1 MKKRFLAILCAL
13 ALLLSLNLPFAQAA
27 NYDYIYF
34 MAVNETLYPIMSLT
48 DDSMP
53 VVSGGVLYVP
63 YTMFDAS
70 YTGVALGVY
79 YNYSRQLGTFTI
91 YDRQR
96 MLVFDINGGNCADRD
111 TTYSARVIAR
121 NGKIYVPV
129 SFVCDFFGLTCT
141 TFPVVLTG
149 GTVNMVRVCNSLA
162 SMEDAFFAS
171 AATFGMNKP
180 LSDYLRSKEVA
191 ASPTIPVT
199 PAVTNP
205 PAVSPSPQ
213 VDGKEETHQ
222 GTTVRL
228 AFRCTDGQ
236 GFPAILR
243 SLELS
248 GASATFYFRPDDLAE
263 RDGDVRDLIARGHQ
277 VGLLLDEKN
286 AENDFVRGNRLLS
299 HIARMNT
306 RTVCFPAG
314 TTGEGNWSL
323 WRDNTG
329 EVMSGITGSA
339 QLTRKALKVLDQK
352 KGVARLTLDDSL
364 LTTGALPSLL
374 STLSKNQYIIALR

>member
-1 MKKRFLAILCAL
+1 MKKRCLAVFCAV
-13 ALLLSLNLPFAQAA
+13 ALLFALNLPFASAA
-27 NYDYIYF
+27 TYDDIYF
-34 MAVNETLYPIMSLT
+34 MAVNETLYPTTTLT

-63 YTMFDAS
+63 YTMFDTS

-121 NGKIYVPV
+121 NGKVFVPV
-129 SFVCDFFGLTCT
+129 AFVCDFFGLTCT
-141 TFPVVLTG
+141 TFPVTLTG
-149 GTVNMVRVCNSLA
+149 GTVNMVRVCNNLA

-180 LSDYLRSKEVA
+180 LSDYLRSKEV
-191 ASPTIPVT
+191 SPSPSLPT
-199 PAVTNP
+199 A
-205 PAVSPSPQ
+205 PAVSPTPPTNTE
-213 VDGKEETHQ
+213 GETHQ
-222 GTTVRL
+222 GTTVHL

-236 GFPAILR
+236 GLPAILR
-243 SLELS
+243 SLDNQ
-248 GASATFYFRPDDLAE
+248 GVSAAFYFRPEDLAA

-277 VGLLLDEKN
+277 VGLLLH
-286 AENDFVRGNRLLS
+286 AETAAEEFVQGNRLLA

-306 RTVCFPAG
+306 RAVCFPAEETAQG
-314 TTGEGNWSL
+314 DWTVWT
-323 WRDNTG
+323 DNTG
-329 EVMSGITGSA
+329 EVMGKATGSA
-339 QLTRKALKVLDQK
+339 NLTRRALQALDRK
-352 KGVARLTLDDSL
+352 KGTARLTLDDSIT
-364 LTTGALPSLL
+364 TTGALPSLL
-374 STLSKNQYIIALR
+374 ASLTKNQYVIALR

>member
-1 MKKRFLAILCAL
+1 MKKRCLAVFCAV
-13 ALLLSLNLPFAQAA
+13 ALLFALNLPFASAA
-27 NYDYIYF
+27 TYDYIYF
-34 MAVNETLYPIMSLT
+34 MAVNETLYPTTTLT

-63 YTMFDAS
+63 YTIFDTS

-121 NGKIYVPV
+121 NGKVFVPV
-129 SFVCDFFGLTCT
+129 AFVCDFFGLSCT
-141 TFPVVLTG
+141 TFPVTLTG
-149 GTVNMVRVCNSLA
+149 GTVNMVRVCNNLA

-180 LSDYLRSKEVA
+180 LADYLRSKEVA
-191 ASPTIPVT
+191 PSPTIPT
-199 PAVTNP
+199 IPAVPSP
-205 PAVSPSPQ
+205 PAVSPTPQ
-213 VDGKEETHQ
+213 IDGEPHRD
-222 GTTVRL
+222 TTVRL

-236 GFPAILR
+236 GLPAILR
-243 SLELS
+243 SLENQGVS
-248 GASATFYFRPDDLAE
+248 ASFYFRPEDLAH

-277 VGLLLDEKN
+277 VGLLLN
-286 AENDFVRGNRLLS
+286 ADTAAEEFAQGNRLLA

-306 RTVCFPAG
+306 RAVCLPAG
-314 TTGEGNWSL
+314 ETAQGDWTL
-323 WRDNTG
+323 WTDNTG
-329 EVMSGITGSA
+329 EVMGKATGSA
-339 QLTRKALKVLDQK
+339 DLTRRALQALNRK
-352 KGVARLTLDDSL
+352 KGTARLTLDDSIT
-364 LTTGALPSLL
+364 TTGALPSLL
-374 STLSKNQYIIALR
+374 ASLMKDQYVIALR

>member
-1 MKKRFLAILCAL
+1 MKKRFLAAVCAV

-48 DDSMP
+48 DESMP
-53 VVSGGVLYVP
+53 VMNGGVLYVP

-79 YNYSRQLGTFTI
+79 YNYSRQLGTFTM

-96 MLVFDINGGNCADRD
+96 MLVFDINGGTCSDRD
-111 TTYSARVIAR
+111 TQYSARVIAR

-129 SFVCDFFGLTCT
+129 SFVCDFFGLACSI
-141 TFPVVLTG
+141 FPVNLTA
-149 GTVNMVRVCNSLA
+149 GTVNMVRVCNSLV
-162 SMEDAFFAS
+162 SMEDALFGS
-171 AATFGMNKP
+171 AATFVMNKP
-180 LSDYLRSKEVA
+180 LTDYLRSKEA
-191 ASPTIPVT
+191 GT
-199 PAVTNP
+199 PALPVNP
-205 PAVSPSPQ
+205 SVSRPP
-213 VDGKEETHQ
+213 DETEAHQ

-236 GFPAILR
+236 GFAAILR
-243 SLELS
+243 TLENQRV
-248 GASATFYFRPDDLAE
+248 SAVFYFRPEDLAA

-277 VGLLLDEKN
+277 VGLLLD
-286 AENDFVRGNRLLS
+286 ADTAADDFAQGNRLLA
-299 HIARMNT
+299 HIARLNT
-306 RTVCFPAG
+306 RLVCFPAG
-314 TTGEGNWSL
+314 ETGQGSWTL
-323 WRDNTG
+323 WQDNTG
-329 EVMSGITGSA
+329 ELLSKATGSA
-339 QLTRKALKVLDQK
+339 ALTRKALQVLDGK

-374 STLSKNQYIIALR
+374 SALTRNQYVIALR